1 MEKYLTKTECPL
13 TQNVGNMADLRS
25 ETNSGLPQIDVFLN
39 PKRKGELDELMLWV
53 EKNEENLTYTQVRHS
68 RHHK

>member
-1 MEKYLTKTECPL
+1 MKAQSAFA
-13 TQNVGNMADLRS
+13 QNLVGPQADLRS